1 MDSPFAHAFL
11 QTIMKLKKLSQEFD
25 ADLRNKITYPR
36 ILLTALLQSGSK
48 AKKQEIRQAIK
59 DLDGAVELIEKMSI
73 LFSKK
78 NRGNP

>member
-1 MDSPFAHAFL
+1 
-11 QTIMKLKKLSQEFD
+11 MKLKKLSHEFD

-36 ILLTALLQSGSK
+36 ILLTALLQSNSK

-59 DLDGAVELIEKMSI
+59 DLDGAVELIEKMSL

-78 NRGNP
+78 SRGNS